1 MKVVTKEEGNLLKGR
16 EARTGTCFKISLFA
30 LHTYIGSSSIYQK
43 NCCDSHLADGKLKLQ
58 VDK

>member
-43 NCCDSHLADGKLKLQ
+43 TAVILI
-58 VDK
+58 